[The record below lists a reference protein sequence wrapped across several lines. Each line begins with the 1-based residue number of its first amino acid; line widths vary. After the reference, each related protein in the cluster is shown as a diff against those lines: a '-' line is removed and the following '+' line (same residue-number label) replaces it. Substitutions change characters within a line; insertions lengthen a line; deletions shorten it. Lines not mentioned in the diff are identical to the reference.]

1 MNLRLASTMCCVA
14 VAQVRGLVG
23 DRISLTVGTAS
34 AIAVSFI
41 LGLVIM
47 WKLAFVVISVQPL
60 IILSFYFKKVL
71 LTQFAMETV
80 RAQQGAAQVASEAI
94 AQHRTVTAFSSQDK
108 VRLSICPI
116 QTSFASQSRKFN
128 HELNHPL

>member
-1 MNLRLASTMCCVA
+1 M
-14 VAQVRGLVG
+14 QVRGLVG

-41 LGLVIM
+41 LGLVIL
-47 WKLAFVVISVQPL
+47 WQLAFVVISVQPL

-80 RAQQGAAQVASEAI
+80 RAQQGASQVASEAV
-94 AQHRTVTAFSSQDK
+94 AQHRTVTAFSSQEK
-108 VRLSICPI
+108 VSLLIF
-116 QTSFASQSRKFN
+116 TLFKLASPQKTKF
-128 HELNHPL
+128 

>member
-1 MNLRLASTMCCVA
+1 MLKCIAIV
-14 VAQVRGLVG
+14 QVRGLVG

-41 LGLVIM
+41 WGLVIL
-47 WKLAFVVISVQPL
+47 WQLAFVVMSVQPL

-80 RAQQGAAQVASEAI
+80 RAQQGASQVASEAV
-94 AQHRTVTAFSSQDK
+94 AQHRTVTAFSSQEK
-108 VRLSICPI
+108 VRMSALSKLCF
-116 QTSFASQSRKFN
+116 S
-128 HELNHPL
+128 

>member
-1 MNLRLASTMCCVA
+1 M
-14 VAQVRGLVG
+14 QVRGLVG

-41 LGLVIM
+41 LGLVIL
-47 WKLAFVVISVQPL
+47 WQLAFVVISVQPL

-80 RAQQGAAQVASEAI
+80 RAQQGASQVASMMYCYLI
-94 AQHRTVTAFSSQDK
+94 FRTSPMLVQRTEPK
-108 VRLSICPI
+108 LRETETLS
-116 QTSFASQSRKFN
+116 
-128 HELNHPL
+128 